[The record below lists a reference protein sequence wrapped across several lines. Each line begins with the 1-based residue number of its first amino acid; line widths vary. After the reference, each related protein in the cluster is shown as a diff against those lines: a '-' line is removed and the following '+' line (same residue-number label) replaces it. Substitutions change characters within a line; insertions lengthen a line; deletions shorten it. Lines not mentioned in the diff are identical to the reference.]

1 MFRKLLLPLLA
12 IVLLGGCVSTGY
24 GYRNAPRGDYYHG
37 YPSTDYRVYGDY
49 RYSRGYGYWPYSGY
63 RGGYGYYPYYRGGYY
78 GYPGYR
84 PPIVVRPRPD
94 NDHER
99 PRNDRDR
106 APWRDLDRIRRDRTP
121 TVERRPLSTAPRPAV
136 RPSAPATR
144 PPAQRV
150 GGDRGSRMGQAIR
163 KARGDAARRVERQ
176 VE

>member
-12 IVLLGGCVSTGY
+12 VVLLGGCVSTGY
-24 GYRNAPRGDYYHG
+24 GYRDSPRGDYYHG

-49 RYSRGYGYWPYSGY
+49 RYGRGYGYWPYAGY
-63 RGGYGYYPYYRGGYY
+63 RGWYGPRYYRGGYY

-94 NDHER
+94 QGHDR

-106 APWRDLDRIRRDRTP
+106 APWRDLERIRREQTP
-121 TVERRPLSTAPRPAV
+121 TVERRPLSTAPRPA
-136 RPSAPATR
+136 AR
-144 PPAQRV
+144 PPASTPRPPASR
-150 GGDRGSRMGQAIR
+150 GSNDRGSRMGRAIR
-163 KARGDAARRVERQ
+163 QARDNGARQ